1 MTVDRSVKLAAA
13 AGWSVLAEFETVT
26 AQRPDGARWEIGW
39 MYGNPEAALIT
50 WENTYAVVVG
60 CGMIVADLRRFGEPV
75 GRPSPSPAG
84 RSARDVVVRGR
95 LSAGRWA
102 CPAGGRRVFRAGGRV

>member
-39 MYGNPEAALIT
+39 MYGYPEIAVIT
-50 WENTYAVVVG
+50 
-60 CGMIVADLRRFGEPV
+60 
-75 GRPSPSPAG
+75 
-84 RSARDVVVRGR
+84 
-95 LSAGRWA
+95 
-102 CPAGGRRVFRAGGRV
+102 